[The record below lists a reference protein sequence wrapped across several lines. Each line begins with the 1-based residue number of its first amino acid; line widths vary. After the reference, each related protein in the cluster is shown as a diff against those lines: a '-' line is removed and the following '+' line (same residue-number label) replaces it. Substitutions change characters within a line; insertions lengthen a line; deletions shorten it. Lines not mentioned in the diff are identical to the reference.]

1 MDNSNKTDK
10 TAQIASTSLQ
20 KSDGGTAQQRRS
32 SRVTI
37 AIPVVVYGKGPDQ
50 NIFVENVTT
59 TVVNA
64 HGGKFTLHAAVARQ
78 DTVVLKN
85 PRTGVEAKC
94 RMVYLKD
101 SSAGQREAGV
111 EFIEPAPRFWGIAF
125 PPADWDRS
133 NRKLPSQ
140 AGNQPN

>member
-1 MDNSNKTDK
+1 MNDSNKSDK
-10 TAQIASTSLQ
+10 MAPVPPIMQPKNPGA
-20 KSDGGTAQQRRS
+20 TAQQRRS

-50 NIFVENVTT
+50 SIFVEEVTT

-64 HGGKFTLHAAVARQ
+64 HGGMFTLRAAVTRQ

-94 RMVYLKD
+94 RMVYVKD
-101 SSAGQREAGV
+101 SPAG
-111 EFIEPAPRFWGIAF
+111 
-125 PPADWDRS
+125 
-133 NRKLPSQ
+133 
-140 AGNQPN
+140 